1 MFRSSLQFFYR
12 SFIKST
18 WVIHESRLPQMRGA
32 GDEAVI
38 IHCESAAT
46 KQMRGDRLACKVKS
60 AAGKISF

>member
-1 MFRSSLQFFYR
+1 
-12 SFIKST
+12 
-18 WVIHESRLPQMRGA
+18 MRGA

-60 AAGKISF
+60 ADYKISFGFFE

>member
-1 MFRSSLQFFYR
+1 
-12 SFIKST
+12 
-18 WVIHESRLPQMRGA
+18 MRGA

-60 AAGKISF
+60 AAGKISFCFMNTAAAIFMNNSG